1 MTEDDREGE
10 SLAGNGRLKYSYV
23 RSGGFVLD
31 TRADVV
37 AEERNL
43 VKRGRALPLSKG
55 SQGKGIG

>member
-10 SLAGNGRLKYSYV
+10 SLAGNRRFKYSYV

-37 AEERNL
+37 TEERNL
-43 VKRGRALPLSKG
+43 AKRGRAMPLSKG
-55 SQGKGIG
+55 SQEKGIG